1 MINNKVLGLIGLAMK
16 AGKVCFGADSVEENI
31 SNKKVKLLIISKESS
46 ERTQKKFI
54 EICNKNNIPVIID
67 GEIDILSN
75 AIGKNNKAI
84 IGIKD
89 ENFANSIQKKYNGGD
104 VIG

>member
-1 MINNKVLGLIGLAMK
+1 MK
-16 AGKVCFGADSVEENI
+16 AGKVSFGADSVEESI
-31 SNKKVKLLIISKESS
+31 IKGKVSLVILSEESS
-46 ERTQKKFI
+46 DRTKEKFVNICKKYKLPIIIYGTI
-54 EICNKNNIPVIID
+54 ES
-67 GEIDILSN
+67 LSK

-89 ENFANSIQKKYNGGD
+89 VNFSKSILEKYNGGD

>member
-16 AGKVCFGADSVEENI
+16 AGKVSFGADSVEESI
-31 SNKKVKLLIISKESS
+31 MRKKVKLVIISKESS
-46 ERTQKKFI
+46 ERTKNKFK
-54 EICNKNNIPVIID
+54 EICGKNKLPVIID
-67 GEIDILSN
+67 WDIESLSN

-84 IGIKD
+84 LGIKD
-89 ENFANSIQKKYNGGD
+89 ANFAESILKKYNGGD

>member
-1 MINNKVLGLIGLAMK
+1 MINNNILGLIGLAMK

-31 SNKKVKLLIISKESS
+31 IKKKVKLLIISEDSS
-46 ERTQKKFI
+46 ERTKNKFI
-54 EICNKNNIPVIID
+54 KLCEKYNIPVIVDGDID
-67 GEIDILSN
+67 TLSKT
-75 AIGKNNKAI
+75 IGKNNKAI

-89 ENFANSIQKKYNGGD
+89 INFAESIQKKYNGGD

>member
-1 MINNKVLGLIGLAMK
+1 MINNNILGLIGLAMK
-16 AGKVCFGADSVEENI
+16 AGKICFGADSVEENI
-31 SNKKVKLLIISKESS
+31 IKQKVKLLIISEDSS
-46 ERTQKKFI
+46 ERTKNKFI
-54 EICNKNNIPVIID
+54 KLCEKYNIPVIID
-67 GEIDILSN
+67 GDIDTLSK

-89 ENFANSIQKKYNGGD
+89 INFAEAIQKKYNGGD

>member
-1 MINNKVLGLIGLAMK
+1 MINNKILGLIGLAMK
-16 AGKVCFGADSVEENI
+16 AGKVSFGADSVEESI
-31 SNKKVKLLIISKESS
+31 IKGKVSLVILSEESS
-46 ERTQKKFI
+46 DRTKEKFVNICKKYKLPIIIYGTI
-54 EICNKNNIPVIID
+54 ES
-67 GEIDILSN
+67 LSK

-89 ENFANSIQKKYNGGD
+89 VNLSKSILEKYNGGD

>member
-1 MINNKVLGLIGLAMK
+1 MINNNILGLIGLAMK

-31 SNKKVKLLIISKESS
+31 IKQKVKLLIISEESS
-46 ERTQKKFI
+46 ERTKNKFVKLC
-54 EICNKNNIPVIID
+54 EKNNISVIID
-67 GEIDILSN
+67 GDIESLSKS
-75 AIGKNNKAI
+75 IGKNNKAI

-89 ENFANSIQKKYNGGD
+89 INFAKSIQKKYNGGD

>member
-16 AGKVCFGADSVEENI
+16 AGKVSFGADSVEESI
-31 SNKKVKLLIISKESS
+31 MRKKVKLVIISKESS
-46 ERTQKKFI
+46 ERTKNKFK
-54 EICNKNNIPVIID
+54 EICEKNKLPVIID
-67 GEIDILSN
+67 WDIESLSN

-84 IGIKD
+84 LGIKD
-89 ENFANSIQKKYNGGD
+89 ANFAESILKKYNGGD